1 MDETSL
7 RLDGNALAGAFQD
20 IFVQEVTVAHVQ
32 CAHCGKVEPV
42 GAEHVYMNA
51 PGAVVRCRHCE
62 NVLMVLVDSPAG
74 YRLSFKGCAW
84 ISLQDQS

>member
-20 IFVQEVTVAHVQ
+20 IFVQEVTVAHVE
-32 CAHCGKVEPV
+32 CGHCGKVEPI

-62 NVLMVLVDSPAG
+62 NVLMVLVDSPHG
-74 YRLSFKGCAW
+74 YRLAFHGCVW
-84 ISLQDQS
+84 IDLRDQT